1 MEEKTMIA
9 NMWETPDGTV
19 LWSRYTHDSVN
30 YIDKNGI
37 RYMVDGGNDYCHL
50 SDSKEH
56 PMKNRCVFNDEPWDI
71 QRKFILRGTFDQ
83 DGNRVWVPLYKLS
96 NGHIDSLVAD
106 ANIPEST
113 KINYLT
119 EQAYRKEHKINI
131 HTHDYAFEGVQPIS
145 SPNPYVCPHCG
156 SKNVHCHAG
165 MMVDR
170 YECEDC
176 HFDWR

>member
-9 NMWETPDGTV
+9 NMWETPDGTI
-19 LWSRYTHDSVN
+19 LWSRHVHDCVF
-30 YIDKNGI
+30 YEDANGF
-37 RYMVDGGNDYCHL
+37 RYMVDGGNEYYHL
-50 SDSKEH
+50 SESKEQ

-71 QRKFILRGTFDQ
+71 QRQFILRGTFDQ
-83 DGNRVWVPLYKLS
+83 DDNRVWVPLCRLS

-106 ANIPEST
+106 DNIPEST
-113 KINYLT
+113 KVNYLE
-119 EQAYRKEHKINI
+119 EQAYRKEHNIDI
-131 HTHDYAFEGVQPIS
+131 HTHDYASEGVQPIS

-165 MMVDR
+165 MTADR
-170 YECEDC
+170 YECQDC